1 MFKLRMRRIG
11 IPSNSSLSIPK
22 PNQMQSGLQIS
33 PARLLRF
40 PWSSVLTAS
49 LTSIKRSKPLITN
62 ATADNNSAW
71 GYDSLPFLQVGLYDP
86 EIPFSLDEFAWNCGS
101 PPFYYTVNTEIT
113 TTTQV
118 ELAVQR
124 TLFFDS
130 AKVLPDH
137 ISDPGELRI
146 CSNKD
151 LNRRKYI
158 YYNAQPNMFTLGPSS
173 LANSS
178 CDRAGAN
185 YNNDTPCS
193 LVLSVQIRSEILT
206 TQTSSHGTTA
216 LHILIDEGGILGGIL
231 FFTWFF
237 GIFVV

>member
-1 MFKLRMRRIG
+1 
-11 IPSNSSLSIPK
+11 
-22 PNQMQSGLQIS
+22 
-33 PARLLRF
+33 
-40 PWSSVLTAS
+40 
-49 LTSIKRSKPLITN
+49 
-62 ATADNNSAW
+62 
-71 GYDSLPFLQVGLYDP
+71 
-86 EIPFSLDEFAWNCGS
+86 
-101 PPFYYTVNTEIT
+101 
-113 TTTQV
+113 
-118 ELAVQR
+118 VQR

-130 AKVLPDH
+130 AKVL
-137 ISDPGELRI
+137 SDQLPSSGGELRI

-151 LNRRKYI
+151 LSRRKYI
-158 YYNAQPNMFTLGPSS
+158 YYNAEPNIFTLGPSS

-178 CDRAGAN
+178 CDKAGAN

-216 LHILIDEGGILGGIL
+216 LDILIDEGGILGGIL